1 MTGKRTRGKGAQG
14 PMLKRRA
21 AESRQAAP
29 AEKTLGAWFWDQS
42 ERSPVT
48 RVLRLAQFGLI
59 VAGVV
64 VLVLSWGD
72 IAARGWLLWLFVGG
86 FACSLARQL
95 LLGKRGQELVMHGIV
110 LALFVVMAVDLN
122 YL

>member
-1 MTGKRTRGKGAQG
+1 MRGKGLQG

-21 AESRQAAP
+21 AETRQAPP
-29 AEKTLGAWFWDQS
+29 AERTLGAWFWDQS
-42 ERSPVT
+42 ERSTLT
-48 RVLRLAQFGLI
+48 RVLRLAQLALI

-64 VLVLSWGD
+64 VLALSWGD
-72 IAARGWLLWLFVGG
+72 IPARGWLLWLFVGG

-95 LLGKRGQELVMHGIV
+95 LLGKRGQEPVMHGIV
-110 LALFVVMAVDLN
+110 LAVFVVMAVDLN

>member
-1 MTGKRTRGKGAQG
+1 
-14 PMLKRRA
+14 MLKRRA
-21 AESRQAAP
+21 GEASQSPP
-29 AEKTLGAWFWDQS
+29 ADRSLGAWFWDQS

-48 RVLRLAQFGLI
+48 RVLRLAQFALV

-72 IAARGWLLWLFVGG
+72 IPARGWLLWLFVGG

-95 LLGKRGQELVMHGIV
+95 LLGKRGQELIMHGIV